1 MIFGTHIILKF
12 NFYFLS
18 LQKNIMTKRIFYLT
32 LMWLW
37 NIMFLSTTFYLS
49 TDIESVTIFF
59 TVMIAF
65 VLFFYLISLV
75 IFGVRDVDVD
85 PDTYCYFFIGFLT
98 LFRKKI
104 YYSDLGYFWIRQS
117 GNLIIVSKQSWFFTK
132 ALFTVYNN
140 GDIESI
146 KNSIK
151 KKLEDIYKEE
161 LEEKRKKKLIQG
173 WDGYIDIVS
182 KRDDIIN
189 KIIK

>member
-49 TDIESVTIFF
+49 TDIESASIFF

-104 YYSDLGYFWIRQS
+104 YYSDLGYFWIRQK
-117 GNLIIVSKQSWFFTK
+117 GNEIIVSKQNWFSTK
-132 ALFTVYNN
+132 VLFTVYNDGN
-140 GDIESI
+140 IESI
-146 KNSIK
+146 KEEIK
-151 KKLEDIYKEE
+151 KELEDIYKAE
-161 LEEKRKKKLIQG
+161 LEETRNKKLIQD
-173 WDGYIDIVS
+173 WDGYVDIVS

-189 KIIK
+189 KITK